1 MRVAAQSQEEQA
13 LRAEH
18 DALAERLAARASV
31 DDVRRGF
38 YAVFF
43 LVITVGLA
51 AKLAYDRWGPYHPRA
66 FKGPPFLVFLAL
78 AAALVCAVVAAVSFA
93 RGRRK
98 MRAEEAEFTR
108 LRSIREKLG
117 LGS

>member
-1 MRVAAQSQEEQA
+1 MRVAAQSPEEQA

-31 DDVRRGF
+31 DDMRRGF
-38 YAVFF
+38 YSVFF
-43 LVITVGLA
+43 LVITAGLA
-51 AKLAYDRWGPYHPRA
+51 AKLGYDRWGPYHPRA
-66 FKGPPFLVFLAL
+66 FKGPPVLVFLAM
-78 AAALVCAVVAAVSFA
+78 AAALICVLVGALSFA

-98 MRAEEAEFTR
+98 MRAEEAEFAR
-108 LRSIREKLG
+108 LRSMREKLG

>member
-38 YAVFF
+38 YAILL
-43 LVITVGLA
+43 LVITAGLT
-51 AKLAYDRWGPYHPRA
+51 AKLGYDRWGPYHPRA
-66 FKGPPFLVFLAL
+66 FRGPPFLFFLAL
-78 AAALVCAVVAAVSFA
+78 AAVLLSIAVAVFSFA

-108 LRSIREKLG
+108 FKSIREKLG
-117 LGS
+117 LGP

>member
-1 MRVAAQSQEEQA
+1 MRIAAQSPEEQA

-18 DALAERLAARASV
+18 DVLAERLGVRASV
-31 DDVRRGF
+31 DDVRRGY

-43 LVITVGLA
+43 LLITSGLA
-51 AKLAYDRWGPYHPRA
+51 AKLGYDRWGPYHPRA

-78 AAALVCAVVAAVSFA
+78 AAALLCAVVAAVSFA

-98 MRAEEAEFTR
+98 MRAEAAEFTR
-108 LRSIREKLG
+108 FKSIREKLG

>member
-18 DALAERLAARASV
+18 DALAGRLASRASV

-38 YAVFF
+38 YAIFL
-43 LVITVGLA
+43 LVITAGLA
-51 AKLAYDRWGPYHPRA
+51 VKLGYDRWGPYHPRA
-66 FKGPPFLVFLAL
+66 FKGPPSLFFLAL
-78 AAALVCAVVAAVSFA
+78 AAALLAVAVAAFSFA

-98 MRAEEAEFTR
+98 ARAEEAEFTR
-108 LRSIREKLG
+108 LKSIREKLG